1 MKNGDILEN
10 LTVKLYQK
18 MGFDVEQDI
27 ILEGKSGS
35 IHQIDVIAKKKSW
48 RKKETYFIECKLRT
62 NSYVGKADVS
72 NFLLA
77 LDDLEQKDGSV
88 ITNSRYSENAL
99 KIGERYNLN
108 LINGEELKN
117 ACRKYGIKYNIPDC
131 SNDPV
136 EYLVKTAFDFLGI
149 GKQKA

>member
-1 MKNGDILEN
+1 M
-10 LTVKLYQK
+10 
-18 MGFDVEQDI
+18 
-27 ILEGKSGS
+27 
-35 IHQIDVIAKKKSW
+35 
-48 RKKETYFIECKLRT
+48 
-62 NSYVGKADVS
+62 S

-77 LDDLEQKDGSV
+77 LDDLGQKDGSV
-88 ITNSRYSENAL
+88 VTNSRYSENAL